1 MEQDSTRVGKRPQL
15 FGRLAA
21 LIGRLTQSTLD
32 DDRSRLH
39 IYLDDPIIAMRGDK
53 AAVEKEVTL
62 AVLVWRCMNVDLAF
76 LKGQFGTAVTWVG
89 HDVSINMKEL
99 AITAAIKRAFLE
111 DLLTEALAIDK
122 NNKIKRKEL
131 RSFTGK
137 SNHVASLIWT
147 WKPFLDEL
155 WAAADST
162 HRSNA
167 GKRPD
172 LDKASDG
179 VTEVVGALPHSP
191 GRRDFKDME
200 CSKPSCGSHLG
211 GDSLRCIPLGIGRGA
226 LHQQRPLPLHLRQDN
241 AAR

>member
-1 MEQDSTRVGKRPQL
+1 MEPYSTRVCEWSPL

-21 LIGRLTQSTLD
+21 LIGRLTQSVLD
-32 DDRSRLH
+32 DSRSRLH
-39 IYLDDPIIAMRGDK
+39 IYLDDPIIAMRGNK

-76 LKGQFGTAVTWVG
+76 LKGQFGPAVTWIG
-89 HDVSINMKEL
+89 HDISIDMQEL

-111 DLLTEALAIDK
+111 DLLTEARAIGK

-131 RSFTGK
+131 RIFTGK

-167 GKRPD
+167 GK
-172 LDKASDG
+172 G
-179 VTEVVGALPHSP
+179 H
-191 GRRDFKDME
+191 GRNK
-200 CSKPSCGSHLG
+200 
-211 GDSLRCIPLGIGRGA
+211 
-226 LHQQRPLPLHLRQDN
+226 
-241 AAR
+241 